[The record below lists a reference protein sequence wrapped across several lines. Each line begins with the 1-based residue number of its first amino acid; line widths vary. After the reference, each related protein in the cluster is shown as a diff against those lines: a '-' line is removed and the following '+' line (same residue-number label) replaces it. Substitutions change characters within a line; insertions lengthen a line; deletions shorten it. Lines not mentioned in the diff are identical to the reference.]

1 MLSVSVLTC
10 WHCIMWNWERVGYS
24 SFIILLFQMKP
35 AVFFRQ
41 RKEVCKCAIY
51 LKFNQYFFS
60 FQSYWFRDLLNYEK
74 CFSFMYL
81 DYCLLSDYWFF
92 PAFWKVFIFTD
103 LIRIADINCL
113 LTDTTCVVQTWLVV
127 INGNEFK
134 PENIE
139 YRPS

>member
-1 MLSVSVLTC
+1 
-10 WHCIMWNWERVGYS
+10 
-24 SFIILLFQMKP
+24 
-35 AVFFRQ
+35 
-41 RKEVCKCAIY
+41 
-51 LKFNQYFFS
+51 
-60 FQSYWFRDLLNYEK
+60 
-74 CFSFMYL
+74 MYL
-81 DYCLLSDYWFF
+81 DYGTACCQIIDF

-113 LTDTTCVVQTWLVV
+113 LTDTTCVVQTLLVV